1 MLCLHPTSQLS
12 LYKNNSECPFFEL
25 KKSIAK
31 YSRLGEIIMMGD
43 FNARKGKLSDQIDQ
57 YVGQHV
63 SEEED
68 SILIGHKLPNMN
80 TRDVANPNKF
90 GKLLV
95 HLCDAKGDFT
105 NYSYKGSS
113 MIDYRIISKSLFFKI
128 VYSKYITYHSFQVI
142 VQFHLLCGPNSS
154 NLMMI
159 LNNEEFLQKKPAK
172 YVWVPNQ
179 AVKFRDI
186 LNGEEVV
193 SGANK
198 IVTQYLN
205 QANESIGS
213 QLNKV
218 VSGVTEIRK

>member
-31 YSRLGEIIMMGD
+31 YSRLGEIMMGD

-68 SILIGHKLPNMN
+68 SILIGPKLPNMN

-95 HLCDAKGDFT
+95 DLC
-105 NYSYKGSS
+105 
-113 MIDYRIISKSLFFKI
+113 M
-128 VYSKYITYHSFQVI
+128 
-142 VQFHLLCGPNSS
+142 PN
-154 NLMMI
+154 
-159 LNNEEFLQKKPAK
+159 
-172 YVWVPNQ
+172 
-179 AVKFRDI
+179 DI
-186 LNGEEVV
+186 CMLNGKVRV
-193 SGANK
+193 MPK
-198 IVTQYLN
+198 VTLQ
-205 QANESIGS
+205 IT
-213 QLNKV
+213 
-218 VSGVTEIRK
+218 VTKALV